1 MNITIAIDKPI
12 TSVNGS
18 GMTSMIAEIIKITLE
33 ITLTCV
39 LKNLSKPS
47 ARAIKHII
55 VEITTTAVYDN
66 DDNGYSL
73 ALVIKPSKSRSNID
87 GSKTKINGIKKPAN
101 DSFNAWKHVFIG
113 SPSAIPAPA
122 KAAKAT
128 GGVTLAK
135 IPK

>member
-39 LKNLSKPS
+39 LKNPSKPA
-47 ARAIKHII
+47 ARAIKPII
-55 VEITTTAVYDN
+55 VEITTTAVSHS

-73 ALVIKPSKSRSNID
+73 ALVIKPSISMSNID

-101 DSFNAWKHVFIG
+101 DSFNAWKPVFIG